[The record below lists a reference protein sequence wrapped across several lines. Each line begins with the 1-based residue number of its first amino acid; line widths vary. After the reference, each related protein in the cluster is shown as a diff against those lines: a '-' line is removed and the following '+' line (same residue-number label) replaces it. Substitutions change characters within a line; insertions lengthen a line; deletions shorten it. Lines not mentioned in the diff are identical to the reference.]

1 MLGRNYFVRQ
11 AASLLRFAKSTSDP
25 QLAATL
31 VSKAAELTSKA
42 APLPQIDA
50 SLKAPDVEP
59 ENQAGT
65 K

>member
-1 MLGRNYFVRQ
+1 VLGKSYFVRQ

-25 QLAATL
+25 QLAAAL

-42 APLPQIDA
+42 APLPEIDA

-59 ENQAGT
+59 ENQAGAR
-65 K
+65 